1 MRKIEEVNGAYAYN
15 LITDLIDYCG
25 DVKRYS
31 QHKDQP
37 ATFSQNF
44 SPNNIRRLILSGD
57 GARIYFH
64 VPIKGSYVRDKAFSD
79 SMKVNITNCLY
90 LPDYKPMIWSL
101 ADRVCSSVEEV
112 IICTQNKGGIDLSRE
127 LDFEGLL
134 SNRKRKSGDV
144 KSDISERYK
153 RLAYFTIVN
162 CDINT
167 LISNQE
173 VHTCNKPLSLISETN
188 FVKSN
193 SSSITKFKD
202 DWYNYYGSTSTYS
215 FDNAGSPLNNHFK
228 EIKDKAAESKKSI
241 EVAKIKEQRLK
252 GISEE
257 FDKEYKKYQGMY
269 SCMRNLAVILAQEG
283 TNYISRGISPLQVG
297 SFSLPQK
304 LKDEFSKISDKDE
317 CKKFISNMK
326 ISSTSIY
333 SSLVNWFLENTSK
346 LNSSYK
352 LTTKLFL
359 DTMDRSVFVPD
370 TSKKYLTDLGVEFK
384 GANMIDSTSNICCY
398 SCLLFITDAGKHD
411 MSKYYLK
418 DTWMKY
424 FKGGAE

>member
-1 MRKIEEVNGAYAYN
+1 MRRIEEINGAYAYN
-15 LITDLIDYCG
+15 LVTDLIDYCG
-25 DVKRYS
+25 DVKRNS
-31 QHKDQP
+31 QHRDQP

-44 SPNNIRRLILSGD
+44 SPNNIRRLILSGS

-64 VPIKGSYVRDKAFSD
+64 VPVKGVYIRDKAFSD
-79 SMKVNITNCLY
+79 AMQVNIVKCMY
-90 LPDYKPMIWSL
+90 QPDYKPMIWAL
-101 ADRVCSSVEEV
+101 ADRVCSSIEEV

-134 SNRKRKSGDV
+134 SNRRGKSSDV
-144 KSDISERYK
+144 KSDISARYR

-162 CDINT
+162 CDIGT
-167 LISNQE
+167 LVSNQD
-173 VHTCNKPLSLISETN
+173 VRNCNKPLSLISETN

-193 SSSITKFKD
+193 SVSITKFKD
-202 DWYNYYGSTSTYS
+202 DWFNYYGTTSTYS

-228 EIKDKAAESKKSI
+228 EVKDKAAELKKSI

-269 SCMRNLAVILAQEG
+269 SCARKLAVILAQEG

-297 SFSLPQK
+297 SFTLPQR

-317 CKKFISNMK
+317 CKKFIANMK
-326 ISSTSIY
+326 ISATNIY
-333 SSLVNWFLENTSK
+333 SSLVSWFLENTLK
-346 LNSSYK
+346 LSSSYK

-359 DTMDRSVFVPD
+359 DTMDRSVFIPD
-370 TSKKYLTDLGVEFK
+370 KYSNILDVEFK
-384 GANMIDSTSNICCY
+384 GANMVDSTSNICCY

-411 MSKYYLK
+411 MSKYYMK
-418 DTWMKY
+418 DTWMGY